1 MTLTSQI
8 HDVSGRYVVEVTF
21 QSYRNP
27 TGKCVNCPDTS
38 NRGCC
43 DENFIRQQ
51 DQTCSGSSTCDTG
64 IGYCIR
70 PLGATQTSCPPQQAT
85 IISRFFHLNTN
96 TFDFSNG
103 QNSNI
108 IPANPVTI
116 ASNEPWR
123 VSISSC
129 KTITR
134 AKIYL
139 LFAGNSA
146 LYVGIRWSGN

>member
-27 TGKCVNCPDTS
+27 TGRCVNCPDTS

-43 DENFIRQQ
+43 NENSIRQQ

-70 PLGATQTSCPPQQAT
+70 PLGATRTSCSPQQTT
-85 IISRFFHLNTN
+85 ITSRFVRLNTN

-103 QNSNI
+103 LNSNFI
-108 IPANPVTI
+108 AANPVTI
-116 ASNEPWR
+116 ERNESWR
-123 VSISSC
+123 VSISC
-129 KTITR
+129 ILAILREYIT
-134 AKIYL
+134 YHL
-139 LFAGNSA
+139 
-146 LYVGIRWSGN
+146 